1 MQRVDEF
8 FPRDYADG
16 RARFLALTQAAGFS
30 TTSFIHPARRAP
42 DGGELACDVAWSG
55 PAAASRLLIISSG
68 THGVEGFCGSGAQA
82 ALLASGALDG
92 MPADAA
98 VLLVHAVNP
107 YGFAHLRRT
116 NEDNIDLN
124 RNFIDHS
131 RTPANPGYDEIHGW
145 LVPESWDGPARE
157 EADREITRYQQE
169 RGMRAFQEA
178 MTGGQYNHP
187 DGLFY
192 GGQAPAWSNLTWRR
206 ILREHCARAEE
217 IVAIDLHTGLGPWGV
232 GEALCVASEDEH
244 RRAVS
249 MFGDQIKWTSAGT
262 SVSAQI
268 GGTLVHAAHAELGPG
283 KLTMIGLE
291 YGTYTIP
298 ETLEALRAETWLV
311 ARGRTD
317 SPEAARI
324 KQRLKDV
331 FYVDDPAWKQAVVDR
346 LMGFVTRTHE
356 VFR

>member
-1 MQRVDEF
+1 MRRVDEY
-8 FPRDYADG
+8 FPRDYGDG
-16 RARFLALTQAAGFS
+16 RTRFLELAHVAGFRTS
-30 TTSFIHPARRAP
+30 TYTLPGHRAP
-42 DGGELACDVAWSG
+42 DRGELACDTARSG
-55 PAAASRLLIISSG
+55 SAAASKLLIIISG

-82 ALLASGALDG
+82 ALLAAGAFDG
-92 MPADAA
+92 MPADTA

-131 RTPANPGYDEIHGW
+131 RAPANPGYDEIHGW
-145 LVPESWDGPARE
+145 LVPGSWDGPERE
-157 EADREITRYQQE
+157 QADREIERYQRE

-192 GGQAPAWSNLTWRR
+192 GGRAPAWSNVTWRR
-206 ILREHCARAEE
+206 ILREHCAHARE
-217 IVAIDLHTGLGPWGV
+217 IIAFDLHTGLGPWGV

-244 RRAVS
+244 QRAVAL
-249 MFGDQIKWTSAGT
+249 FGEQIKWTGAGT
-262 SVSAQI
+262 SVSAQV
-268 GGTLVHAAHAELGPG
+268 GGTLMHAAHQELGQG
-283 KLTMIGLE
+283 RLTMIGLE
-291 YGTYTIP
+291 YGTYPIP
-298 ETLEALRAETWLV
+298 ETLEALRAETWLM

-331 FYVDDPAWKQAVVDR
+331 FYVNDPAWQQAVVDR
-346 LMGFVTRTHE
+346 LMEFVTATRKA
-356 VFR
+356 FR